1 MPPIT
6 ENTYDFSALLDDL
19 AKVQAGTEDMAKA
32 MKTDGAEDDAKI
44 AAAADTD
51 GDGKVEGADEGGAA
65 AGDEGGEK
73 DKGEGEDANNGDADY
88 FGKSFQVTLPDG
100 TTADAYDGTAAIEAL
115 TARVDKLT
123 AQLDG
128 VAAGDEMAKSLGAD
142 MAKALGSVTGTM
154 KGLQEIVTK
163 QGELIK
169 SLSGDITALRGS
181 GTGRKAVLDV
191 HEQRAITPTKP
202 EGATQGEVMAKAM
215 TAQEAGKITALDVA
229 RIESRFGR
237 GEPIPADLLALIA

>member
-19 AKVQAGTEDMAKA
+19 AKVQAGTEDMAKS

-51 GDGKVEGADEGGAA
+51 GDGKAEGAAEADAGG
-65 AGDEGGEK
+65 GDEGDEK
-73 DKGEGEDANNGDADY
+73 GKGEDADNGDADY
-88 FGKSFQVTLPDG
+88 FGKSFQVTLEDG
-100 TTADAYDGTAAIEAL
+100 TTAEAYDGTAAIEAL
-115 TARVDKLT
+115 TARMDKMT

-128 VAAGDEMAKSLGAD
+128 MTAGGAMAKALGAD

-169 SLSGDITALRGS
+169 SMAGDITALRGS

-191 HEQRAITPTKP
+191 HEQRSAAPPKAEGLTP
-202 EGATQGEVMAKAM
+202 EQVMTKAM
-215 TAQEAGKITALDVA
+215 DAQMAGRITALDVS
-229 RIESRFGR
+229 RMESRLGR
-237 GEPIPADLLALIA
+237 GEPIPADLLAKIA